1 MSARGVVPL
10 VMAAFLWSTIGFATK
25 QALFLGSDP
34 LSIGA
39 LRAGISGAL
48 SLVLL
53 RRRAFDGRI
62 ALVGFAFTGPLYAI
76 YVFSVMHSGMGIA
89 AVLLYTAP
97 VIVVLLAKFLLGE
110 EILARKLVALLLSF
124 SGVLM
129 IGSRGSAELDVAALA
144 LGIGSSLAYSGIILS
159 VRKLS
164 VSGYSPLELGL
175 GPQVWAAAEL
185 LPLLMLLRS
194 PISRDTIIPIVYLAV
209 FPSFVAYYLHAR
221 GLREVEAGSASIIA
235 NVEPI
240 AALMIGVTM
249 GEELELPAA
258 IGSAL
263 IISGAIV
270 ASLVRGESH
279 GREQ

>member
-97 VIVVLLAKFLLGE
+97 VIVILLARFLLGE
-110 EILARKLVALLLSF
+110 EISARKLVALLLSF

-129 IGSRGSAELDVAALA
+129 IGSRGSAELDVTALA

-185 LPLLMLLRS
+185 LPLLVFSERWTDLGALV
-194 PISRDTIIPIVYLAV
+194 PIVYLAL
-209 FPSFVAYYLHAR
+209 FPSLLAYYLHAR

-235 NVEPI
+235 NIEPI
-240 AALMIGVTM
+240 AALMIGAVI
-249 GEELELPAA
+249 GERLGPSA
-258 IGSAL
+258 IAGSAL
-263 IISGAIV
+263 VVSGAVI
-270 ASLVRGESH
+270 ASLGRGSND
-279 GREQ
+279 